1 MSGKD
6 FFNPELNKKSV
17 NQPNQVK
24 ITPEQRAQT
33 SAAKNNEELTR
44 GLSGGGNQSPDKG
57 LSVETS
63 QSGRVYTGNG
73 ITRITNPDGSVEF
86 EIDHS
91 KYNGQPQIFAKG
103 TKVTHINEPKKQAA
117 ESENWFNKMVENVND
132 WGKQISD
139 GHIRGLGDGLRTFAT
154 VLAAPV
160 AFLTSCETHEP
171 DYIRKDF
178 DVTTETT
185 FNTDYT
191 VVKPKD
197 TKETAEYKLEVL
209 ENDTENKYHHETEDG
224 VFYEYEV
231 DTETYQKP
239 YIILADGTK
248 LDIDY
253 DALEKSIDGKTVVN
267 YINALGEEKEYTFS
281 ADTTGVTVVTADFGN
296 GFTHHIGNN
305 TDITP
310 DTPLGVAYENF
321 AKVGL
326 MKNDGDLKTNIDA
339 NQGSYDTKPGFKMEL
354 MPGEISDVINNPTVK
369 GNIGDIEF
377 EGPMTKNGDDIVI
390 KNKNGDEI
398 RLTYKQ
404 NYDVG
409 NGSEPDLY
417 DGLLVSVNGKEAYI
431 VADHGDG
438 STDIGK
444 IDRENGTTVQHYG
457 NQNESFDLD
466 LPKQADEYYNEKY
479 TNLDNARKE
488 AHVDY
493 YSIPVPP
500 DIDNRSEE
508 HKLKVHTEG
517 YVRAY

>member
-1 MSGKD
+1 MTNVGKTG
-6 FFNPELNKKSV
+6 NKEIV
-17 NQPNQVK
+17 TNQTYLQNNDKKVAESSKGNIPLVDSKTNNDNLKGLEV
-24 ITPEQRAQT
+24 E
-33 SAAKNNEELTR
+33 KNNNGDKNNTPTNTKENSNVMKQIATA
-44 GLSGGGNQSPDKG
+44 GAVVGGCT
-57 LSVETS
+57 SV
-63 QSGRVYTGNG
+63 GAVIGA
-73 ITRITNPDGSVEF
+73 IVGSVVP
-86 EIDHS
+86 
-91 KYNGQPQIFAKG
+91 GAGTVAGAALGAKVG
-103 TKVTHINEPKKQAA
+103 AGIGAA
-117 ESENWFNKMVENVND
+117 M
-132 WGKQISD
+132 
-139 GHIRGLGDGLRTFAT
+139 L
-154 VLAAPV
+154 
-160 AFLTSCETHEP
+160 LTSCETHEP

-479 TNLDNARKE
+479 TNLDEARKE